1 MNSVYTLT
9 LRQLSGRWRLVI
21 MSVLAALPV
30 LMAVI
35 LVRSVGAPSVDEF
48 ESVVLSGM
56 LAGAV
61 SPLVVL
67 AVASVAFA
75 NEIEDKTLANLTLS
89 PIPRWQIVV
98 PKLLAAVTV
107 SGPFIAVSAFVTSY
121 IAFNRDMTATV
132 AVTVAAFAGVAL
144 YCSAFV
150 WLGLVT
156 TRAIGFG
163 LLYVVL
169 WEGYIAGFVSGVRF
183 LSIRYHSIALMRGFD
198 ERRFLGTDE
207 VSFGFALVASVV
219 VFAGFLL
226 LSIRRLRHMDVP

>member
-21 MSVLAALPV
+21 MAVLAALPV

-98 PKLLAAVTV
+98 PKLLASVTV
-107 SGPFIAVSAFVTSY
+107 SGPFIAISAFITSY
-121 IAFNRDMTATV
+121 IAFNRDLTATV

-207 VSFGFALVASVV
+207 VSFGFAVVASVV
-219 VFAGFLL
+219 VFAGFLVL
-226 LSIRRLRHMDVP
+226 AIRRLRHMDVP

>member
-121 IAFNRDMTATV
+121 IAFNRDLTATV

-169 WEGYIAGFVSGVRF
+169 WEGYFAGFVSGVRF
-183 LSIRYHSIALMRGFD
+183 LSIRYHSIALMHGLD
-198 ERRFLGTDE
+198 ERRFAADDNL
-207 VSFGFALVASVV
+207 SFGVAIGTSVI

>member
-30 LMAVI
+30 LMAAI
-35 LVRSVGAPSVDEF
+35 LVRLVGAPSVDEF

-121 IAFNRDMTATV
+121 IAFNRDLTATV

-207 VSFGFALVASVV
+207 VSFGFAVVASVV
-219 VFAGFLL
+219 VFAGFVL